1 MPEDVSPSRHMD
13 RRHLAGAFRLGLALA
28 VILLLAMQIRD
39 WWNPTT
45 DAVSYFSIAR
55 SVWSGRGLTNLGDR
69 RLHFAPGYP
78 LLICPL
84 FLLPHPFLWLSIA
97 RCVFALAALVAVYRW
112 VREMLSEYAA
122 VFVTAATACNISFWF
137 YYRTPLS
144 DLPMMLWMFWAALAA
159 RRALAARAAAGVT
172 GWCAGAAVLVAAA
185 SATRQAALAVGVGAT
200 AVAVHEAVAR
210 RVSWRRALLTA
221 AAMLLPAALGL
232 AALAYYDGAMAGSD
246 LNQTYVTKLQSAL
259 AAPLAQ
265 IAVGLHLRVADV
277 GRLLIPGTWS
287 SYARPGQ
294 WLDPNM
300 LVDLPLVMLVA
311 AGWWKLAR
319 RARDPLLWSMP
330 LYVGLYVLWPYDQ
343 GTRFF
348 MPILPVLLVSCWPW
362 LRRIPRGRG
371 AILVGICVAHLLVA
385 GVRWVIETRRDGAE
399 YRRDWPALAAL
410 AEVAAGERAPIA
422 DGGLSSNGHLW
433 FEYLVDRRVAAVRPG
448 ESAPAEAGWLIQPE
462 SGVRPAK
469 CVVVAQRGGYRLLR
483 RKP

>member
-1 MPEDVSPSRHMD
+1 MD
-13 RRHLAGAFRLGLALA
+13 RRHLAGAFRLGLTLA

-122 VFVTAATACNISFWF
+122 VFVTAATACNISFWY

-185 SATRQAALAVGVGAT
+185 SATRQAALAVGVGAA

-221 AAMLLPAALGL
+221 AATLLPAALGL

-311 AGWWKLAR
+311 AGWWKLAC

-330 LYVGLYVLWPYDQ
+330 LYVGYTFCGRMIRARV
-343 GTRFF
+343 F
-348 MPILPVLLVSCWPW
+348 SCRSCRCCWFPA
-362 LRRIPRGRG
+362 GRG
-371 AILVGICVAHLLVA
+371 CGGFRGA
-385 GVRWVIETRRDGAE
+385 GARSSWGYAWRTCWWRACGGSSRRGGTARNTGATGRRWRRWPKWPPGNVRPSPMGGS
-399 YRRDWPALAAL
+399 PATATC
-410 AEVAAGERAPIA
+410 
-422 DGGLSSNGHLW
+422 GLSIW
-433 FEYLVDRRVAAVRPG
+433 WIAAWPR
-448 ESAPAEAGWLIQPE
+448 
-462 SGVRPAK
+462 
-469 CVVVAQRGGYRLLR
+469 
-483 RKP
+483 